1 MHLTDTHCHLDF
13 NSFDD
18 DRAEV
23 LSRALQAGVMR
34 ILNPGVD
41 LESSEAAVR
50 LAESEA
56 QIYAAVGVHP
66 NEAESWQEGALSALE
81 RLSRRSKVVAIGEIG
96 LDYYR
101 NRARR
106 ETQQRVLHQQLDLA
120 ADRNLPVIIH
130 NRNADDDIIG
140 ILCEWQERLEK
151 RAHPLAQRPGVLH
164 SYSGELAAARM
175 AIAHHF
181 MIGVTGP
188 ITFHNANALRGVI
201 SQVPLENIL
210 IETDAPFLA
219 PHPKRGERNEP
230 ALVKLV
236 AEKLAELFHLPL
248 ATVAEQ
254 TSSNARRVF
263 QW

>member
-13 NSFDD
+13 NSFAD

-23 LSRALQAGVMR
+23 LERARQAGVIR

-41 LESSEAAVR
+41 LESSANAVD
-50 LAESEA
+50 LAESDEC
-56 QIYAAVGVHP
+56 IFAAVGVHP
-66 NEAESWQEGALSALE
+66 NEAESWHNESLAALE
-81 RLSRRSKVVAIGEIG
+81 RLSRRPRVVAIGEIG

-106 ETQQRVLHQQLDLA
+106 ETQLAVLRQQLALA
-120 ADRNLPVIIH
+120 AERNLPVIIH
-130 NRNADDDIIG
+130 NRNAEDDLVA
-140 ILCEWQERLEK
+140 ILCEWQEALEK
-151 RAHPLAQRPGVLH
+151 SDHPLAQRPGVLH
-164 SYSGELAAARM
+164 SFSGRLRTAQM
-175 AIAHHF
+175 VIAHRF

-188 ITFHNANALRGVI
+188 VTFHNAAALREI
-201 SQVPLENIL
+201 IAQVPLGSIL
-210 IETDAPFLA
+210 IETDAPFLT

-230 ALVKLV
+230 ALVKLI

-254 TSSNARRVF
+254 TSSNAKRIF